1 MRITHSW
8 TGDSA
13 TIRFEV
19 LTKSIRMLHLTE
31 THVALIVDTISPN
44 AVQYVTAPGFEGRNR
59 MVEFQPLP

>member
-13 TIRFEV
+13 TIRVEG

-31 THVALIVDTISPN
+31 THIALIVDTIGPN
-44 AVQYVTAPGFEGRNR
+44 AVQYVTAPGF
-59 MVEFQPLP
+59 

>member
-13 TIRFEV
+13 TIRVEG

-31 THVALIVDTISPN
+31 THVALIVDTISRN
-44 AVQYVTAPGFEGRNR
+44 AVPYGTALGFEGRNR